1 MGTDYHSCTKPH
13 RKPDLADFG
22 NPFKLKAH
30 KLKRMPPWLVF
41 KAQRSSLYPEIY
53 QSLKFRRGSQNRN
66 HFIKVKDSEGYASVA
81 ETRNKLTA
89 ERKKRNRKK
98 SEKKRKA
105 SIHANLDL
113 VERNQALLAMQQCK
127 RTALAIE
134 QEKKQRK
141 TLVQFAT
148 TATTTT
154 AT

>member
-81 ETRNKLTA
+81 VKRNKLTA
-89 ERKKRNRKK
+89 ERKERNKIK
-98 SEKKRKA
+98 LEKKRKA
-105 SIHANLDL
+105 SIHANL
-113 VERNQALLAMQQCK
+113 
-127 RTALAIE
+127 
-134 QEKKQRK
+134 
-141 TLVQFAT
+141 
-148 TATTTT
+148 
-154 AT
+154 